1 MPTYISLL
9 RGINVSGQKKI
20 RMADLRQLYEELDF
34 DNVRS
39 YIQSGNVLFDS
50 AETNGE
56 KLAGKIE
63 LKIREAYGFDVVV
76 FVRAAENFRKL
87 IAGNP
92 FVQERNEDQTKLHVT
107 FLKIMPTLSAISALN
122 IPDAGNDEFEPG
134 ESEIY
139 FFCPDGYGRTKYSNS
154 FVERKLK
161 TPATTRNWKTVN
173 KLYKMAS
180 E

>member
-1 MPTYISLL
+1 MTTYISLL

-20 RMADLRQLYEELDF
+20 RMADLRQLYEELGYG
-34 DNVRS
+34 NVRS
-39 YIQSGNVLFDS
+39 YIQSGNVLFES
-50 AETNGE
+50 SETNGE
-56 KLAGKIE
+56 KLAGQIE
-63 LKIREAYGFDVVV
+63 QKIRDVYEFDVVV

-87 IAGNP
+87 IARNA
-92 FVQERNEDQTKLHVT
+92 FVHERNEDPSKLHVT

-122 IPDAGNDEFEPG
+122 IADAGNDEFEPG

-173 KLYKMAS
+173 KLYKMTGK
-180 E
+180 